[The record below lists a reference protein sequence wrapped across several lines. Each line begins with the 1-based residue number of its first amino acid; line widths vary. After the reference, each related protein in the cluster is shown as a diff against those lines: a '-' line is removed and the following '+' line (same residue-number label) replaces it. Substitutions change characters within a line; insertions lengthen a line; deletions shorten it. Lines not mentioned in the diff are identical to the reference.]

1 MKTGQQVHL
10 KFNPEVKGTVS
21 AVERGRVQVTWP
33 RRWSTVDKKM
43 INLPRD
49 RYWYDNAAFLKA
61 LAW

>member
-21 AVERGRVQVTWP
+21 AVEADRVRVTWP
-33 RRWSTVDKKM
+33 RRWMTVDKKM

-49 RYWYDNAAFLKA
+49 RYWYDNVTALKV
-61 LAW
+61 LAV